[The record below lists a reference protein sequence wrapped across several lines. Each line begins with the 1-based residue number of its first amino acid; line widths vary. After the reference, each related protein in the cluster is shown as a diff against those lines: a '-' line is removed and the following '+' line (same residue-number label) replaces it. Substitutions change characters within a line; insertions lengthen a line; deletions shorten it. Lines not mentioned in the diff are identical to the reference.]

1 MRGIRGWSEGLGA
14 RLFELPSVVADYTIG
29 TAIVLVQLMVRGPSQ
44 AEVDAR
50 PRRLMAGN
58 R

>member
-1 MRGIRGWSEGLGA
+1 MRGFWGLRE
-14 RLFELPSVVADYTIG
+14 RLFELPSVVADYTVG

-44 AEVDAR
+44 AEVQ
-50 PRRLMAGN
+50 PRRLTAGS

>member
-1 MRGIRGWSEGLGA
+1 LTA
-14 RLFELPSVVADYTIG
+14 RLFELPSVVADYTVG

-44 AEVDAR
+44 AEA
-50 PRRLMAGN
+50 PRRLTAGN